1 MRIDDELIAYLES
14 LSKIELTPR
23 EREQAKAELSAF
35 IGYMAK
41 LSEVDTE
48 GLPALSHP
56 FGIESRFREDEA
68 EPSLPR
74 ELVLRGAPE
83 NDGQCYQVP
92 QTVE

>member
-1 MRIDDELIAYLES
+1 MRIDDELITYLES
-14 LSKIELTPR
+14 LSKLELTSQER
-23 EREQAKAELSAF
+23 ERAKAELSAF

-48 GLPALSHP
+48 GVRACSNPV
-56 FGIESRFREDEA
+56 GIVNRFREDVA

-83 NDGQCYQVP
+83 KDEQYYQVP

>member
-1 MRIDDELIAYLES
+1 MKIDDDLIAYLEE
-14 LSKIELTPR
+14 LSKLELTPG
-23 EREQAKAELSAF
+23 EREQAKAELGEF

-41 LSEVDTE
+41 LSEADTQ

-56 FGIESRFREDEA
+56 FGLVNRFREDKV

-74 ELVLRGAPE
+74 ELVLRGAAE
-83 NDGQCYQVP
+83 KDDQCYQVP

>member
-1 MRIDDELIAYLES
+1 MRIDDELIAYLEN
-14 LSKIELTPR
+14 LSRLELTPQ
-23 EREQAKAELSAF
+23 EREQAKAELGEV

-41 LSEVDTE
+41 LSEIDTE

-56 FGIESRFREDEA
+56 FEAANRFREDDV

-74 ELVLRGAPE
+74 ELALRGAPE
-83 NDGQCYQVP
+83 SDEQCYWVP

>member
-1 MRIDDELIAYLES
+1 MRIDDELITYLES
-14 LSKIELTPR
+14 LSKLELTPQ
-23 EREQAKAELSAF
+23 ERAQTKAELGAF
-35 IGYMAK
+35 IGYIAK
-41 LSEVDTE
+41 LSEVDTQ

-56 FGIESRFREDEA
+56 FGVVNRFREDEV

-83 NDGQCYQVP
+83 KDEQCYQVP

>member
-1 MRIDDELIAYLES
+1 MKIDDELMIYLES
-14 LSKIELTPR
+14 LSKLELSPRDRELTR
-23 EREQAKAELSAF
+23 DDLGAL
-35 IGYMAK
+35 IGYVAK
-41 LSEVDTE
+41 LSEVDTK

-56 FGIESRFREDEA
+56 FGVVNRFREDEV

-83 NDGQCYQVP
+83 KDEQCYRVP